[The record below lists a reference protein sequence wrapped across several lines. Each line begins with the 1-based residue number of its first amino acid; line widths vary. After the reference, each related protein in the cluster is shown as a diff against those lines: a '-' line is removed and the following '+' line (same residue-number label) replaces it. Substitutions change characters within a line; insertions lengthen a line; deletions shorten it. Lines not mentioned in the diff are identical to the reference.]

1 MKNFKFTAVVVALVF
16 GLSSCATNKSR
27 DQVSSESNSN
37 ECNAAVAGVAGAIVG
52 GLLAGGKNRVKGA
65 AAGAAIGAFACFAI
79 NANSRQTKTA
89 SQVETDY
96 KSTRG
101 GLPSSPRVVA
111 YNTSIAP
118 GQVIRPG
125 ADVSVT
131 SNIEV
136 VSGQKIP
143 VRDVKEEIVLLDPKG
158 EEFKR
163 KTKAVGENGAP
174 GSGAYQNTFAFKMPT
189 SAPQGVYTVKTQVY
203 LNGNVAKQS
212 ENHVQ
217 LVMLGDKMIVASLN

>member
-1 MKNFKFTAVVVALVF
+1 MKFFKFTAVTVALMF
-16 GLSSCATNKSR
+16 GLSSCTNNQSR
-27 DQVSSESNSN
+27 EQASSDNNSN
-37 ECNAAVAGVAGAIVG
+37 ECNAALAGVAGAIVG
-52 GLLAGGKNRVKGA
+52 GLLAGGKNRVRGA

-96 KSTRG
+96 NALRG
-101 GLPSSPRVVA
+101 GLPTSPSVVA

-118 GQVIRPG
+118 GQVIRAG

-136 VSGQKIP
+136 VSGQRDP
-143 VRDVKEEIVLLDPKG
+143 VKDVKEEIVLIDPKG

-163 KTKAVGENGAP
+163 GTKAVGENGTP

-189 SAPQGVYTVKTQVY
+189 SAPQGIYTVKTQVY
-203 LNGNVAKQS
+203 LNGSVAKQS
-212 ENHVQ
+212 ESRIQ
-217 LVMLGDKMIVASLN
+217 LVMQGDRMIFASLN